1 MSNTAHES
9 EKAELWPGKPF
20 PGAEPANSS
29 GHYVLGTVPNTVVHG
44 HRRVMSLSKFLKEE
58 TGSEQQSEES
68 AGPHIWPVVKPNH

>member
-1 MSNTAHES
+1 MPNTAHES

-58 TGSEQQSEES
+58 TEALSSKVRNLQGHTSGQ
-68 AGPHIWPVVKPNH
+68 W